1 MTAPNLAGYKAYQKN
16 KYQTASPHRLTLM
29 LYNGAIQF
37 AGNAI
42 QAMQQSNITD
52 ANKYIQKT
60 QDIVYEL
67 LTSLNTKQG
76 GQLAENLKN
85 LYLYIID
92 RLVEANIKKEEEPLH
107 EVIKII
113 SEIRAS
119 WEEIGRRGTLG

>member
-1 MTAPNLAGYKAYQKN
+1 MTAPNLAGYKAYQNN
-16 KYQTASPHRLTLM
+16 KYQTASPHRLILM

-42 QAMQQSNITD
+42 QAIQQSNIAD

-76 GQLAENLKN
+76 GQLAENLKS

-92 RLVEANIKKEEEPLH
+92 RLIEANIKKEEEPLL
-107 EVIKII
+107 EVINII
-113 SEIRAS
+113 TEIKAS